1 MSQNVFQMNCFFA
14 STVEPGRWYIVEMSL
29 FMPTG
34 RRKRTEVLSQV
45 RVTAEEKQAVEW
57 LAKRLSERDGTDYGI
72 SDVVRLALA
81 TLYLAETN
89 HDPDPDGSGRHGQTQ
104 RY

>member
-1 MSQNVFQMNCFFA
+1 MECS
-14 STVEPGRWYIVEMSL
+14 EWYMVAMSL

-45 RVTAEEKQAVEW
+45 RVTAEEKRAVEW
-57 LAKRLSERDGTDYGI
+57 LAKRLSERDGTEYGV

-81 TLYLAETN
+81 RLYELELAVQQNQQPSGTLRRPL
-89 HDPDPDGSGRHGQTQ
+89 DLPSK
-104 RY
+104 

>member
-1 MSQNVFQMNCFFA
+1 MVA
-14 STVEPGRWYIVEMSL
+14 MSL

-45 RVTAEEKQAVEW
+45 RVTADEKRAVEW
-57 LAKRLSERDGTDYGI
+57 LAKRLSERDGTNYGV

-81 TLYLAETN
+81 SLYEQEHSDSANTR
-89 HDPDPDGSGRHGQTQ
+89 SGESSPK
-104 RY
+104 

>member
-1 MSQNVFQMNCFFA
+1 MECS
-14 STVEPGRWYIVEMSL
+14 EWYMVAMSL

-45 RVTAEEKQAVEW
+45 RVTTEEKQAVEW
-57 LAKRLSERDGTDYGI
+57 LAKRLSERDRTEYGV

-81 TLYLAETN
+81 ELYVKEKTNEQVGNAALVSETRSRI
-89 HDPDPDGSGRHGQTQ
+89 D
-104 RY
+104 

>member
-1 MSQNVFQMNCFFA
+1 MECI
-14 STVEPGRWYIVEMSL
+14 GWYIVAMSL

-45 RVTAEEKQAVEW
+45 RVTAEEKKAVEW
-57 LAKRLSERDGTDYGI
+57 LAKRLSERDGTEYGV

-81 TLYLAETN
+81 HLYGREQEIGHRTQ
-89 HDPDPDGSGRHGQTQ
+89 DPETQ
-104 RY
+104 RGH